1 MIIVKLTNGN
11 VILKDSSG
19 NVIKRLISDS
29 FIQWTSDTT
38 VDVYA
43 NSDKITTLVTT
54 EITGTEIEPAAVVPF
69 TGNAYD
75 LLDLLV
81 DSFFFRVTGGG
92 GSQDLAQVLSVGN
105 SAGTY
110 DIDVNN
116 NDLLNVNTINGV
128 SVNKIINLASASP
141 NSTHTGDTNNTLMYS
156 KLIALNTIDAGD
168 VINID
173 VKFNKNT
180 AHNGTPTVRLYINT
194 SASLSGATL
203 LATYTSTSA
212 NFRYIEINRIINV
225 DGATSAVIS
234 PSTSFLTDKSLGSN
248 SAVSDVS
255 IDWTVDQYFIVA
267 IQLASSADNL
277 SLRMVNVILNKT
289 V

>member
-141 NSTHTGDTNNTLMYS
+141 NATHTGDTNNTLMYS

-168 VINID
+168 VIYID

-180 AHNGTPTVRLYINT
+180 AHNGSPTVRLYKNT

-225 DGATSAVIS
+225 DGSTSAVIS

-267 IQLASSADNL
+267 IQLANSADNL